1 MEAPGYYLAA
11 AARAASAEPEISVGH
26 GPLEGGGGG
35 LLVWVDLAVIAL
47 ICSPFDAGPRR
58 SCVVEGLALGLHT
71 TGAR

>member
-1 MEAPGYYLAA
+1 MKAHGYYLAA

-26 GPLEGGGGG
+26 GPLEDGGGG

-47 ICSPFDAGPRR
+47 IYYSSDAVPRP
-58 SCVVEGLALGLHT
+58 SVAALGLHT